1 MLAAMWNG
9 ASQLDVSAI
18 SSTEHVQATSSAE
31 GSLEN
36 LFHWQDTIMRE
47 VGG

>member
-9 ASQLDVSAI
+9 ASQLDESATPN
-18 SSTEHVQATSSAE
+18 TEHVQASSSAE

-36 LFHWQDTIMRE
+36 LFHWQDTVMRE